1 MSVEDLKKYS
11 QMCVQDDALKVKAKD
26 IGLENIDGQIEQAKT
41 LGLNFTKEDLE
52 VLAKE
57 VGAGEAELSDDDLE
71 SVAGGFVT
79 ALAAAVVGAAV
90 GVGTAATSVTSTTA
104 GGGW

>member
-11 QMCVQDDALKVKAKD
+11 QMCVQDDALKAKAKD

-41 LGLNFTKEDLE
+41 LGLNFSMEDLDT
-52 VLAKE
+52 LAKE

-79 ALAAAVVGAAV
+79 ALAAAVVGASAGVVSAGAAV
-90 GVGTAATSVTSTTA
+90 ASTTS